1 MVSPRKILKITA
13 MRSDAKVATR
23 KGSNWAQ
30 IRSLPR
36 RSLFARFELCTA
48 AMCKESETCQVP
60 KTCTKLPHS
69 QLQVNNFVNGIHLQ
83 STFTKRTSS
92 SKLDATVEPRGPPR
106 RLRQLFHHLSG
117 REIVCDPWKFERP
130 WQMMTGPGAFFKKTS
145 PWKYT
150 SLC

>member
-1 MVSPRKILKITA
+1 MEIYGNPWKSMGKLWKPMVERRWKLMVFQKNMIYMSRFSKTKRLLKSNCKILMI
-13 MRSDAKVATR
+13 
-23 KGSNWAQ
+23 
-30 IRSLPR
+30 
-36 RSLFARFELCTA
+36 
-48 AMCKESETCQVP
+48 
-60 KTCTKLPHS
+60 
-69 QLQVNNFVNGIHLQ
+69 LQVNNFVNGIHLQ